1 MVFAKLVFIF
11 VCTIGDTSYPI
22 ALVQAYDR
30 PTGQHRRK
38 DKDLGF
44 YRIQGKP
51 RNMCEFISIHT
62 IIRGALLSEDYEKP
76 GDFLVMDVIDTDM
89 FLRMKSLQFWQI
101 LHRRNLLSSWP
112 APYFSFS
119 INLTHLG

>member
-11 VCTIGDTSYPI
+11 VCTIGGASYPI
-22 ALVQAYDR
+22 ALVQVYDH
-30 PTGQHRRK
+30 PTGQRRRK

-51 RNMCEFISIHT
+51 RNVCEFISIHT

-89 FLRMKSLQFWQI
+89 FLRMKSIQF
-101 LHRRNLLSSWP
+101 
-112 APYFSFS
+112 
-119 INLTHLG
+119 